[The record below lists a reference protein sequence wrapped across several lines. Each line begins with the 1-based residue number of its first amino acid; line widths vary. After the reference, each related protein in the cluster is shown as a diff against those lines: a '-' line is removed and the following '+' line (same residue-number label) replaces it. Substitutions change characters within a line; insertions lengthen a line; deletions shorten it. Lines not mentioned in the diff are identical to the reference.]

1 MIGAVPVLP
10 QNSHYSGSPCIT
22 YLPPPML
29 PCQKWVD
36 GLFLL
41 VQRAVCKDDAINV
54 CERAEARACSA
65 TLDVLSCELMVTA
78 NVYVFWVVKSLA
90 RFEICHS

>member
-1 MIGAVPVLP
+1 MADGKQSLD
-10 QNSHYSGSPCIT
+10 IT

-54 CERAEARACSA
+54 CERPS
-65 TLDVLSCELMVTA
+65 
-78 NVYVFWVVKSLA
+78 
-90 RFEICHS
+90 